1 MGGVGSLISI
11 GKIGRPH
18 GIRGEV
24 KVVPLTDWP
33 ERFQQLRS
41 VYLEAEGE
49 DSVLLEIERAQVRG
63 NRVILKLA
71 GIEERGQAEQIRG
84 HIIKVN
90 EEDLPLP
97 EGYFHIFQLIGMDVR
112 SSAGETIGAIV
123 DVLRMPSHD
132 IYVVDSNGREVM
144 IPAVEKFVK
153 RVDIENNVM
162 IVEPIEGLLE

>member
-1 MGGVGSLISI
+1 MGGVGSLIAI

-33 ERFQQLRS
+33 ERFQYLRS

-49 DSVLLEIERAQVRG
+49 EGVWVEVERAQVRG
-63 NRVILKLA
+63 NRIILKLA
-71 GIEERGQAEQIRG
+71 GIEERDQAEQVRG
-84 HIIKVN
+84 RVLKVY
-90 EEDLPLP
+90 EEELPLP
-97 EGYFHIFQLIGMDVR
+97 EGYFHVFRLIGMDVR
-112 SSAGETIGAIV
+112 SSAGETMGTIV

-132 IYVVDSNGREVM
+132 IYVIDSNGREIM
-144 IPAVEKFVK
+144 IPAVKKFVK